1 MTMANL
7 TRTQAAAILSR
18 LGWRVNT
25 SARLTQ
31 AIKDFQRGWNLGA
44 ALTVDGLVGPKTSYA
59 LRLSESRRRA
69 GRSTASA
76 NFSFSE
82 FACKCGGRYAS
93 CRRIWILR
101 SHIQRLESYRAKAGG
116 PVRVI
121 SGCRCL
127 GHNAAVGGAS
137 SSQHLYGAA
146 TDISGPDKDTVAS
159 WRLFA
164 GIGYSRST
172 DRVAHVDSRDR
183 SGNNTTRGSTTYP
196 TKWRYA
202 W

>member
-1 MTMANL
+1 MANL
-7 TRTQAAAILSR
+7 TRSQAAVILSR

-25 SARLTQ
+25 SGRLTQ
-31 AIKDFQRGWNLGA
+31 AIKDFQRGWNLGP

-59 LRLSESRRRA
+59 LRLSESRRA
-69 GRSTASA
+69 KGLGTASA
-76 NFSFSE
+76 HFSFTE
-82 FACKCGGRYAS
+82 FACKCGGKYAS

-101 SHIQRLESYRAKAGG
+101 AQVQRLEAFRSKVGR
-116 PVRVI
+116 PVSI
-121 SGCRCL
+121 TSGCRCV

-146 TDISGPDKDTVAS
+146 CDVTGPDKDTVAS

-164 GIGYSRST
+164 GIGYSGRT
-172 DRVAHVDSRDR
+172 DRTAHVDSRDK
-183 SGNNTTRGSTTYP
+183 SGNNTTGGRPWAP
-196 TKWRYA
+196 TKWRYN